1 MLSREEYEERRRRI
15 DEQHQA
21 TIALIEAG
29 RLAQIR
35 ALDLV
40 WLASAAGGMPFLPQ
54 IEDLA
59 LGAPTRLLEAGAAEE
74 RSVPPP
80 AAASEPPPP
89 PVAASEPPPPPP
101 RRKAWD
107 VIGQIEQVFEGLPEV
122 FDHLDLNRAL
132 GYELDRGVA
141 RRNLK
146 LLIDDGVLAPVE
158 SESGRFR
165 LRYRKLCAT
174 IPEDAE

>member
-40 WLASAAGGMPFLPQ
+40 WLASGAGGVPLLPQ

-59 LGAPTRLLEAGAAEE
+59 LGAPTRLLAAGAAEE
-74 RSVPPP
+74 RGVL
-80 AAASEPPPP
+80 P
-89 PVAASEPPPPPP
+89 PVAAPETPPPPP

-107 VIGQIEQVFEGLPEV
+107 VFGQIEQVFEGLPEV

-146 LLIDDGVLAPVE
+146 LLIDDGVLVQVE

-174 IPEDAE
+174 IPEAAE

>member
-15 DEQHQA
+15 DEQHEA
-21 TIALIEAG
+21 TIALIQAG

-40 WLASAAGGMPFLPQ
+40 WLASAAGGVPLLPQ
-54 IEDLA
+54 VEALA
-59 LGAPTRLLEAGAAEE
+59 LGSPARLLEAGTTGD
-74 RSVPPP
+74 RGVPPP
-80 AAASEPPPP
+80 AAVPEPS
-89 PVAASEPPPPPP
+89 APPP

-122 FDHLDLNRAL
+122 FDHHDLNRAL

-146 LLIDDGVLAPVE
+146 LLIEDGVLAPEE
-158 SESGRFR
+158 SENGRFR
-165 LRYRKLCAT
+165 LRYRKL
-174 IPEDAE
+174 

>member
-40 WLASAAGGMPFLPQ
+40 WLASAAGGVAFLPQ

-80 AAASEPPPP
+80 AAAP
-89 PVAASEPPPPPP
+89 EPPPPPP

-146 LLIDDGVLAPVE
+146 LLIDDGVLALEE
-158 SESGRFR
+158 SETGRFR